1 MLIRWC
7 AAASTPRR
15 CELPDASSSALTA
28 SLGLPGST
36 GDQRATAVPGVPAIT
51 EIAEGDRR
59 LEVSFTASTVGPAPL
74 SYEFSTDNGA
84 TWRTRSDESG
94 ASSPLVITT
103 TSASGELLSNGTT
116 YPVRVRAL
124 VDMAPTERATL
135 SLTGTQFTQGNGW
148 GAIVHGG
155 FDQQGRFEGYT
166 VQMDRGFGAQV
177 VVRHW
182 RGGGEAH
189 RPIATSGVAPVT
201 TGVHDVR
208 IEVDGAWLRVLV
220 DDVEVLEV
228 PDLPT
233 AVIESGSSGTIRTDG
248 VFGLRLW
255 SSTDLVVQSASLGL
269 G

>member
-1 MLIRWC
+1 M
-7 AAASTPRR
+7 
-15 CELPDASSSALTA
+15 
-28 SLGLPGST
+28 PGAPT
-36 GDQRATAVPGVPAIT
+36 IT
-51 EIAEGDRR
+51 EIDEGDGRV
-59 LEVSFTASTVGPAPL
+59 EVTFTASTAGPVAL

-116 YPVRVRAL
+116 YPLRVRAVSDEAQGAASGRVL
-124 VDMAPTERATL
+124 ATPRAAAL
-135 SLTGTQFTQGNGW
+135 PPGLDGNVRW
-148 GAIVHGG
+148 LPLQRPHFI